1 MTPKTERIELR
12 LDTGMVERI
21 DEWRMRQ
28 ADVPSRSEALRRLV
42 EGGLEE
48 HTPEGFRL
56 NNTDKLTIWMLSK
69 ILENQIGQR
78 QDQRDSKYDM
88 KTINLI
94 QEAIY
99 GGHFWAL
106 GWELTGVI
114 HEHVDDPKK
123 VRAVVD
129 ILDMWAFVESAYKR
143 FSKADKKRIEDEVGF
158 RGKDPKFYGFDG
170 NNETEYMS
178 IARFL
183 VEQLGRFEH
192 FKGRDFN
199 SHMPTVSRYL
209 RMAEAFESIRKGL
222 TGRAMSPDEVI
233 QLLKL
238 QEGGRDR

>member
-48 HTPEGFRL
+48 HTPEGIRL

-78 QDQRDSKYDM
+78 QDQRDAKHDM

-114 HEHVDDPKK
+114 HQHVD
-123 VRAVVD
+123 
-129 ILDMWAFVESAYKR
+129 
-143 FSKADKKRIEDEVGF
+143 
-158 RGKDPKFYGFDG
+158 
-170 NNETEYMS
+170 
-178 IARFL
+178 
-183 VEQLGRFEH
+183 
-192 FKGRDFN
+192 
-199 SHMPTVSRYL
+199 
-209 RMAEAFESIRKGL
+209 
-222 TGRAMSPDEVI
+222 
-233 QLLKL
+233 
-238 QEGGRDR
+238 